1 MVFIMRKETETSEA
15 KLRNQLTPIYGLDD
29 LILMLDTHPELM
41 PIIVEMA
48 KQVVKNKPKIKSLLK
63 KIENEKK

>member
-1 MVFIMRKETETSEA
+1 MRKETPEA

-41 PIIVEMA
+41 PIIVEMD